1 MTSYLKTSYRGI
13 PLYYAGNMRNLIRL
27 EPRKHDALLF
37 ISQEAA
43 LSMAKKL
50 AEEYLRYDFS
60 VVQ

>member
-27 EPRKHDALLF
+27 EPQKHDALLF